1 MKPIAC
7 LRIPNYAW
15 QIEAERSPELRK
27 CPIIITGKIFDL
39 PNELTNTRNNSSI
52 SSPSARFVFETSP
65 DLTDVMSGMPLTEAT
80 ANHHDALVIEADTT
94 FYDLVFEE
102 IIERLKHLIPDIEVA
117 GPGLVYIGIWGV
129 QKLYGDDAHVVRLL
143 ANAVNRFDL
152 RIGVGDN
159 KWMAYAA
166 SLLSRANSARK
177 VTGDP
182 GQFLDKFP
190 VDSLPV
196 PFPLIRKLH
205 AFGLKTMGH
214 IADIQRGPM
223 EAQFGQIGGIA
234 WELSNGI
241 DNRPLIPKQSVLEV
255 SEYLDFPSP
264 TTNITTI
271 FLAVENLLDRA
282 YKRTVLSDRFA
293 RQANIHSQVSRH
305 TPWTIQIA
313 FKDPANN
320 KNKALFAIKSKLGT
334 VSFPGPLEDMHL
346 TLSGITGEV
355 GRQESMWRDVKRGY
369 DLQET
374 FKQLNRRLKVTP
386 PIYQVRE
393 LEPWSRIPERR
404 YALVQL
410 NTKNDDK
417 ESHYE
422 NTYSKTSIAG
432 L

>member
-27 CPIIITGKIFDL
+27 CSIIIAGKVFDL
-39 PNELTNTRNNSSI
+39 PNKLTSTRNNSGI
-52 SSPSARFVFETSP
+52 KSPSTSIVFETSP
-65 DLTDVMSGMPLTEAT
+65 DLTDVTLGMPLNEAT

-102 IIERLKHLIPDIEVA
+102 IIEKLKHLIPDIEVA
-117 GPGLVYIGIWGV
+117 GPGLVYVGIWGV
-129 QKLYGDDAHVVRLL
+129 KKLYGDDAHVVRLL
-143 ANAVNRFDL
+143 ANTVNRFDL

-166 SLLSRANSARK
+166 SLTSRANSARK
-177 VTGDP
+177 IIGDP

-196 PFPLIRKLH
+196 PFPLIKKLH

-241 DNRPLIPKQSVLEV
+241 DNRPLIPKQSVVEV
-255 SEYLDFPSP
+255 SEHLDFPSP

-271 FLAVENLLDRA
+271 FLAVESLLDHA

-305 TPWTIQIA
+305 MPWTIQIA

-320 KNKALFAIKSKLGT
+320 KHKALFAIKSKLST

-355 GRQESMWRDVKRGY
+355 GQQGSMWKDVKRDY

-410 NTKNDDK
+410 NIKNDDK
-417 ESHYE
+417 ESHDE
-422 NTYSKTSIAG
+422 NTYGKTLITG